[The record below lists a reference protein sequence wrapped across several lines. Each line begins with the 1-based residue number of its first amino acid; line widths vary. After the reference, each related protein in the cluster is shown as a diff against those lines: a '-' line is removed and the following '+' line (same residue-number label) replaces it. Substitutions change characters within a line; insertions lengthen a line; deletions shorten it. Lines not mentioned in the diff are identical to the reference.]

1 MSTQTAVHGAD
12 DHAHTSGA
20 KYVQIAVILFVLTAL
35 EVALYE
41 VAHEAGT
48 DGFAAFL
55 ASNFVVILLGL
66 SALKFWYV
74 VMFYMHLKNDTKI
87 LSWLFAFSLLIA
99 VVVIFALFVL
109 FTYNRT
115 LWWPGGVWK

>member
-1 MSTQTAVHGAD
+1 MSSDRAHAD
-12 DHAHTSGA
+12 HTHEHPTW
-20 KYVQIAVILFVLTAL
+20 KQYKW
-35 EVALYE
+35 VALWLTLITAAE
-41 VAHEAGT
+41 VWAYYVP
-48 DGFAAFL
+48 AFV
-55 ASNFVVILLGL
+55 ASKAFVPVLLIM
-66 SALKFWYV
+66 SAVKFTVV

-99 VVVIFALFVL
+99 IVVIFALFVL